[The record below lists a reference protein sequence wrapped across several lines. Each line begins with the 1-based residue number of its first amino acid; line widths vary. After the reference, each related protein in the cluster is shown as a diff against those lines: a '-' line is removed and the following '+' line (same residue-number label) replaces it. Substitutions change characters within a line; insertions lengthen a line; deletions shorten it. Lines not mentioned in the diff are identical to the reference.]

1 MMDNL
6 FFCHASLLPPSP
18 PKKIRLSELGSLVNV
33 EFVFI
38 ICIYYH
44 VTACIQET
52 II

>member
-1 MMDNL
+1 M
-6 FFCHASLLPPSP
+6 HHYYPPPP

-33 EFVFI
+33 EFVLLSDV
-38 ICIYYH
+38 YVY